1 MTAYYDVHH
10 TVEPD
15 EIDGQG
21 HVHNLRYI
29 AWTLRAASRHSAAMG
44 WDAARMMDRYGS
56 GWVVRSHDVVYRLAA
71 LVGDEIVIRTW
82 IADVARHAATRRSI
96 ICRMSDRK
104 VLARVR
110 TRWAMVD
117 LRVRKAVHIP
127 ADIAAQIAVPVQIPP
142 MPWDS
147 DG

>member
-1 MTAYYDVHH
+1 MTAYFDMHH
-10 TVEPD
+10 TVEAD

-29 AWTLRAASRHSAAMG
+29 AWSLRAASRHWAALG
-44 WDAARMMDRYGS
+44 WDAGRMMEQHGS
-56 GWVVRSHDVVYRLAA
+56 GWVVRSHEVVYRLAA
-71 LVGDEIVIRTW
+71 FQGDQIIIRTW
-82 IADVARHAATRRSI
+82 IADVAGHAATRRSV

-117 LRVRKAVHIP
+117 LRIRKAIP
-127 ADIAAQIAVPVQIPP
+127 IPPEIAARIDVPPRIPP
-142 MPWDS
+142 MPWEPID
-147 DG
+147 